1 MRTYG
6 VWAVMLLLLFL
17 VLIALLLG
25 VDVQTVGVEG
35 TSLGLAR
42 MNSYLLDVFG
52 FHPWWY
58 ALSEW
63 LGVVSL
69 LVVAGFG
76 LLALTQLI
84 RRRSLK
90 RVDQSL
96 YVLFALY
103 GVLAFLYLFFEHV
116 VLNYRPQSR
125 EPSFPSSHTL
135 LVLFVMGSACVLL
148 SRMMHKGWK
157 RHLLQGLC
165 LLGMALTVLGRLLS
179 GVHWSTDILGAVFL
193 SASLVFFFAA
203 VVSKG
208 GRR

>member
-1 MRTYG
+1 MRNYT
-6 VWAVMLLLLFL
+6 VWASVLLLLFL

-25 VDVQTVGVEG
+25 VDVQAVGVEG

-42 MNSYLLDVFG
+42 MNIYLLDVFG

-76 LLALTQLI
+76 LLALSQLI

-90 RVDQSL
+90 RVDRSL

-116 VLNYRPQSR
+116 VLNYRPQVL

-135 LVLFVMGSACVLL
+135 LVVFVMGSACVVL
-148 SRMMHKGWK
+148 SDMMCKGWK

-165 LLGMALTVLGRLLS
+165 LLAGAVTVLGRLLS
-179 GVHWSTDILGAVFL
+179 GVHWSTDILGAVLL

-203 VVSKG
+203 AVRAG